1 MLEPS
6 QMRINSLS
14 GLQKKAGDSPGTDF
28 AVLPDA
34 AKLVFRGRA
43 AAVAAASGAFGV
55 ELPRTAC
62 RFAKAGNRAAYWL
75 GPDEW
80 MLHATGE
87 DPAPIASQ
95 LEASLSQVSHSI
107 VDISHRS
114 DAFSISGAH
123 CEFILNHGCPLDL
136 SIEAFP
142 VGMCTRT
149 ILENASILLS
159 RPAPQIFHVDVW
171 RSFAPYVWEFLA
183 EACRGLAQAPISN
196 LKDR

>member
-6 QMRINSLS
+6 QIRINSLS
-14 GLQKKAGDSPGTDF
+14 GLEKRAGDYPG
-28 AVLPDA
+28 AELAILPDA

-43 AAVAAASGAFGV
+43 GVIAVAGGAFGV
-55 ELPRTAC
+55 ELPRAAC
-62 RFAKAGNRAAYWL
+62 RFAKAGNRTVYWL

-87 DPAPIASQ
+87 DPASIASQ
-95 LEASLSQVSHSI
+95 LEASLSQVAHSI
-107 VDISHRS
+107 VDVSHRS

-123 CEFILNHGCPLDL
+123 CEFVLNHGCPLDL

-149 ILENASILLS
+149 ILESASVLLS
-159 RPAPQIFHVDVW
+159 RPAPELFHIEVW
-171 RSFAPYVWEFLA
+171 RSFAPYVWELLA
-183 EACRGLAQAPISN
+183 EVRRGLV
-196 LKDR
+196 